1 MIREDCSK
9 IGYIAKPHGIA
20 GNIILRL
27 NGNFADEIEPGEP
40 LFVEF
45 DGTLVPFFIEEIT
58 PQENRAIV
66 KLEFINSE
74 PEASK
79 LSSKSVFS
87 PLRVSEISL
96 DNASLFESFSIND
109 KNSGKEGEILEYI
122 PDELNPLFKTV
133 FNEKEFLIPVLSDF
147 ILDIDKENKIISTP
161 YPNFLNPFQAKFS

>member
-1 MIREDCSK
+1 MIIEDCSI

-66 KLEFINSE
+66 KLEFVNSE

-87 PLRVSEISL
+87 SLRASEISA

-109 KNSGKEGEILEYI
+109 ENSGKEGEILEYI

-133 FNEKEFLIPVLSDF
+133 FNEKEFLIPVSSDF
-147 ILDIDKENKIISTP
+147 ILQIDKENRCIHMKLPEGLLDI
-161 YPNFLNPFQAKFS
+161 

>member
-58 PQENRAIV
+58 PQENRALV
-66 KLEFINSE
+66 KLEFVNSE
-74 PEASK
+74 PDASK
-79 LSSKSVFS
+79 LSSKSVFYSIKAGELS
-87 PLRVSEISL
+87 P
-96 DNASLFESFSIND
+96 DNALIYESFFIND
-109 KNSGKEGEILEYI
+109 KNSGKQGEILEYI
-122 PDELNPLFKTV
+122 PDNLNPLFKTA
-133 FNEKEFLIPVLSDF
+133 FDNMEYLIPVLSDF
-147 ILDIDKENKIISTP
+147 ILDIDKENKIIHMNLP
-161 YPNFLNPFQAKFS
+161 EGLLDI

>member
-9 IGYIAKPHGIA
+9 IGYFAKPHGIA

-66 KLEFINSE
+66 KLEFVNSE
-74 PEASK
+74 PDASK
-79 LSSKSVFS
+79 LSSQSVFYS
-87 PLRVSEISL
+87 IKAEELTP
-96 DNASLFESFSIND
+96 DNASIYESFFIND
-109 KNSGKEGEILEYI
+109 KNSGKQGKILEYI
-122 PDELNPLFKTV
+122 SDDSNPLFKTA
-133 FNEKEFLIPVLSDF
+133 FDNMEYLIPVLSDF
-147 ILDIDKENKIISTP
+147 ILDIDKENKIIHMNLP
-161 YPNFLNPFQAKFS
+161 EGLLDI

>member
-79 LSSKSVFS
+79 LSSKSAFYS
-87 PLRVSEISL
+87 TKVSEISF
-96 DNASLFESFSIND
+96 DNASLFESFSIQD
-109 KNSGKEGEILEYI
+109 KNSGKEGRILEYL
-122 PDELNPLFKTV
+122 PDELNPLFRTI

-147 ILDIDKENKIISTP
+147 ILNIDKENKIIQMNLP
-161 YPNFLNPFQAKFS
+161 EGLLDI